1 MEEINLDLESQ
12 SSDRNNINIVLE
24 DIHTESNICI
34 DLLINKNNIETFQKL
49 NSLSQAK
56 QKLESQKCIHSKITN
71 SIKHANIVKMNAQLL
86 LEKAQNDFTQS
97 IKNEEKIKDKHLESK
112 EILEKLQIH
121 VNKLIYSKKQEEIT
135 NKKKLIKETYEAQL
149 ADIISEEENL
159 KYINLNS
166 DKLDINSV
174 YNYIDS
180 DIESARKQ
188 VINKNKSSLNLDI

>member
-112 EILEKLQIH
+112 ELLEKLQIH